1 MDISEIKELIE
12 LINNSDLAYFEYKDK
27 NSNIKMDKSLT
38 REVNNLNK
46 QDNNKKINTGD
57 KVLEKNILEKKL
69 SDEVKEDKTNNLKEN
84 INEKEEISGS
94 IVTSPMVGT
103 FYGSPSPDSESFV
116 KVGDPVKKGDVLCI
130 IEAMKLMNEIESE
143 FSGTVAE
150 VLVKDG
156 DMVEYGTPLFK
167 IKEGI

>member
-27 NSNIKMDKSLT
+27 DSNIKMDKSLT
-38 REVNNLNK
+38 REVSNLNK
-46 QDNNKKINTGD
+46 KDNDKKINTEEI
-57 KVLEKNILEKKL
+57 VLEKNILDKKV